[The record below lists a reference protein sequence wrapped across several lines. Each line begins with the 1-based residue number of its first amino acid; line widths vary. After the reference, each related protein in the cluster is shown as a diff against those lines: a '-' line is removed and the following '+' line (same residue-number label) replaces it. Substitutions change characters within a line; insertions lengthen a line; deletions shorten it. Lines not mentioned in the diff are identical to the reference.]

1 MKKGVNKS
9 KKNKVGRNDP
19 CVCGSGKKYKKC
31 CINKMQEKPISQDLP
46 TSNNSEDRFNY
57 NQGFQDLYKR
67 YILNNPTS
75 KQKRQNNHYVP
86 VGYQK
91 RFILDRQKKLY
102 YLDLNP
108 KYKELPDGRR
118 VRISRDLR
126 YQGPKIC
133 FFEKDL
139 YTTKFF
145 NIRNEEIET
154 YLFGKIDDNI
164 HDALDGL
171 ILNNHR
177 LLHKYF
183 QYIFEYI
190 DAQKLRT
197 PKGLDWIKSNYFQ
210 LTKNELLLE
219 MQFLRTMHC
228 TMWVEG
234 IMEIVSAEDSNIKFI
249 ISDHPVTIYN
259 YACSPDSDFCK
270 YSNDPPTAWKASQT
284 IFPLGLNHCLI
295 LTNLEYGDSPD
306 EVDPVSG
313 RTNPRF
319 FSQTITRWDT
329 IIRDRKL
336 KEEEVCAI
344 NYIIKRRARKYIAA
358 GKKEWLYPEKMYTKN
373 EWKSLR
379 KIFLPPKNKIHQ
391 FGGEIYAGGKDGSL
405 AWYQDAFGRRH
416 TSREDENNPI
426 RKYSISKR
434 NEILNNAIW
443 KIFGFNKGKSWDDF
457 RKELSNEKIKE
468 LYRVVGMLWN
478 PDTELTNLLPK
489 PQNDKLR
496 AFYHGSLDPRITP
509 LTVIGYSLYV
519 DEIIMYSPF
528 FNPRAIN
535 KDYSPYEKPHL
546 YIEDTIKNILM
557 IIDLMPLIDCNIVE
571 MIPDPCEFAPEL
583 RMRTF
588 RMAESRMKYKNTNEK
603 EMYYTYKLMQED
615 AKRSFLSL
623 PSEILINKL
632 KKSSPNISNEEI
644 ENTLAFIEEQRLADP
659 LSPTQSPN
667 INNEGRLHIFRMSG
681 THEMALYLAQITGSF
696 VYTDVK
702 HCWNEYNQSE
712 LKKPKEEV
720 ANFWGPLVRALND
733 FNLIMYI
740 DPDPRFWP
748 TIKNKGYFKDFINL
762 HKNILKSVR
771 EITNQKKADI
781 KTKEYIKRLKDIN
794 LEKIFKKIEI
804 DYKKEFKDSGKMS
817 KKIKIPANYF
827 IPVNGIG
834 SNAVTQILLTH
845 GINTSYWKSV
855 PFGLYLNLNEIKNF

>member
-1 MKKGVNKS
+1 MGNKI
-9 KKNKVGRNDP
+9 GRNDP
-19 CVCGSGKKYKKC
+19 CPCGSGKKFKKC
-31 CINKMQEKPISQDLP
+31 CIDKMHKNSVHKNGSTLNINKNFD
-46 TSNNSEDRFNY
+46 
-57 NQGFQDLYKR
+57 YKKDFKDICNEFMSATPR
-67 YILNNPTS
+67 S

-86 VGYQK
+86 VGYQR
-91 RFILDRQKKLY
+91 RFIPDGQKELY
-102 YLDLNP
+102 YLDLSP
-108 KYKELPDGRR
+108 SYKNLPDGRM
-118 VRISRDLR
+118 VRTSRELR
-126 YQGPKIC
+126 CQGPKIC

-139 YTTKFF
+139 YTTNFF
-145 NIRNEEIET
+145 GIRNEEIET

-164 HDALDGL
+164 HDALNGL
-171 ILNNHR
+171 ISNDPH

-234 IMEIVSAEDSNIKFI
+234 VIEIVSAEDSDIKFI

-259 YACSPDSDFCK
+259 YACSPDSKPCK
-270 YSNDPPTAWKASQT
+270 HSNDPSTAWKASQT

-295 LTNLEYGDSPD
+295 LTNLEYGSSPD
-306 EVDPVSG
+306 EVNPVSG

-329 IIRDRKL
+329 VIRDRKL
-336 KEEEVCAI
+336 KAEDVCAI

-358 GKKEWLYPEKMYTKN
+358 GKEEWLYPEKMYSKN

-379 KIFLPPKNKIHQ
+379 KILLPPKNKTYQ
-391 FGGEIYAGGKDGSL
+391 FGGEIYIGGGDGGL

-426 RKYSISKR
+426 RQYSISKR

-443 KIFGFNKGKSWDDF
+443 KIFGFDEGKSWDDF
-457 RKELSNEKIKE
+457 RKELGDEKIKE

-489 PQNDKLR
+489 PQDDKLR

-519 DEIIMYSPF
+519 DEVILYSPF
-528 FNPRAIN
+528 LNPGAMN
-535 KDYSPYEKPHL
+535 KEYSPYEKPGQ
-546 YIEDTIKNILM
+546 YIEDIIKNIRM
-557 IIDLMPLIDCNIVE
+557 VMDLMPLIDANIIE
-571 MIPDPCEFAPEL
+571 MIPDPCEFNPEL

-588 RMAESRMKYKNTNEK
+588 KMAEARMKHRSVKEK
-603 EMYYTYKLMQED
+603 EMDFAHKLMRED
-615 AKRSFLSL
+615 MEKSILNL
-623 PSEILINKL
+623 PHEILENKL
-632 KKSSPNISNEEI
+632 REVLPDASKEEI
-644 ENTLAFIEEQRLADP
+644 EKALAYIEKQRIADP
-659 LSPTQSPN
+659 LAPIQPLDV
-667 INNEGRLHIFRMSG
+667 NNGGRLHIFRMSG
-681 THEMALYLAQITGSF
+681 THEMALYLSQVTGSF

-702 HCWNEYNQSE
+702 HCWNEYNRSE
-712 LKKPKEEV
+712 LKMPEEENV
-720 ANFWGPLVRALND
+720 NPWDPLVEALNE

-740 DPDPRFWP
+740 DPDPRFWA
-748 TIKNKGYFKDFINL
+748 TIKKKGYFKDFINL
-762 HKNILKSVR
+762 HKNILQSVR
-771 EITNQKKADI
+771 EITNQEDANVKA
-781 KTKEYIKRLKDIN
+781 KEYIEQLKDID
-794 LEKIFKKIEI
+794 LEEIFKKIEI
-804 DYKKEFKDSGKMS
+804 DYKKEFKDSNNMS
-817 KKIKIPANYF
+817 QKVKIPASYF
-827 IPVNGIG
+827 VPVNGMG
-834 SNAVTQILLTH
+834 SNTVTQILLTH

-855 PFGLYLNLNEIKNF
+855 PFGLYLNLNEIKHYS